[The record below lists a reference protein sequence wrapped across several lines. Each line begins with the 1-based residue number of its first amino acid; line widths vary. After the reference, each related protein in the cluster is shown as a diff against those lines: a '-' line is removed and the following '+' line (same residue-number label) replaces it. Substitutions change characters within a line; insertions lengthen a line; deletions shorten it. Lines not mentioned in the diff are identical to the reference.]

1 MSIQAS
7 WNRMVGSTAA
17 VAGSYRYHKYKQM
30 QLEKNEMMK
39 ERYGLLND
47 RTRAETENLQAGTNL
62 TNMRRAVLAKK
73 NGFNANALTSEDGAA
88 LAQQAAREADAAP
101 ENSLAASIEA
111 LNARQTEDDLPSPHE
126 LGFSD
131 DEIEAAMRQIG
142 GNV

>member
-7 WNRMVGSTAA
+7 WNRMVGSAAA
-17 VAGSYRYHKYKQM
+17 VAGSYRYHQYKKM

-39 ERYGLLND
+39 ERYGLLNE
-47 RTRAETENLQAGTNL
+47 RVKAETENLKAGTNL

-73 NGFNANALTSEDGAA
+73 HGFNANALTSEDGAA
-88 LAQQAAREADAAP
+88 LAQQAAQQADAAP

-111 LNARQTEDDLPSPHE
+111 LNARQTEEDLPSPHE

-131 DEIEAAMRQIG
+131 DEIEEAMRQIG